1 MPGLK
6 EVRTRIVS
14 VKSTQQITNAM
25 KMVAASKLRRAQTG
39 ILKLRPYAAKLR
51 EIMQNLSASIENSQ
65 ESIYSAERKPEKIL
79 LVIIASNRG
88 LCGAFNSNVI
98 KMAVN
103 RIHADY
109 HAQHQAGQVALITIG
124 RKATDFFRKRKFNVV
139 ESHDELFDRLTF
151 ANVSELAGKLMK
163 GFSDQQYDRIDL
175 IYNQFKNAAVQ
186 RLIVEQYLPVAPGD
200 NSQQSA
206 VNNPQ
211 SPVANHQ
218 SKGNKTEADYIFE
231 PDKETIVRELIPK
244 TLRIQLFKAVLDSYA
259 SEQGAR
265 MTAMQKATENAKDL
279 LRELNISYNKARQNA
294 ITNAILEIVSGAE
307 ALKG

>member
-1 MPGLK
+1 MAGLK
-6 EVRTRIVS
+6 EVRIRIAS

-25 KMVAASKLRRAQTG
+25 KMVAASKLRRAQTA
-39 ILKLRPYAAKLR
+39 IIKLRPYAGKLR
-51 EIMQNLSASIENSQ
+51 DILQNLSASIDNSGDNTFSQ
-65 ESIYSAERKPEKIL
+65 ERKPEKIL
-79 LVIIASNRG
+79 LVVIASNRG

-103 RIHADY
+103 MATNHYAV
-109 HAQHQAGQVALITIG
+109 QLSQNNVSFITIG
-124 RKATDFFRKRKFNVV
+124 RKASEFFRKRKYNVV
-139 ESHDELFDRLTF
+139 ESHDSLFDQLTF
-151 ANVSELAGKLMK
+151 DNASALAEKLMK
-163 GFSDQQYDRIDL
+163 AFANKEYDRIEL
-175 IYNQFKNAAVQ
+175 VYNQFKNAAVQ
-186 RLIVEQYLPVAPGD
+186 RLIVEQFLPIVP
-200 NSQQSA
+200 SQEPASTAKQA
-206 VNNPQ
+206 VPAT
-211 SPVANHQ
+211 PKA
-218 SKGNKTEADYIFE
+218 EADYLFE

-244 TLRIQLFKAVLDSYA
+244 TLRIQLFKAVLDSFA